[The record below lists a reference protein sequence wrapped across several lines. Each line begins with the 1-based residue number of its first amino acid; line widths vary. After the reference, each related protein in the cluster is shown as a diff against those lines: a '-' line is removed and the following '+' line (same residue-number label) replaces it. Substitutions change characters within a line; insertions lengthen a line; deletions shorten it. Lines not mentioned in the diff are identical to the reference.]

1 MVTNSEF
8 KLRTVQGWRTGLNNL
23 LSAEF
28 GRWGTKDWYIMMA
41 IWLAIING
49 SLLGVLSG
57 TDDITSALMI
67 LGLLAG
73 MFPVINVVIVLQDV
87 IIGEKETGTAA
98 WILSKPV
105 SRSSYILSK
114 LIGNLVGVAVSLA
127 LVPGIAVYAT
137 IYVMRGVLLPP
148 GPFFAAIAI
157 LALTLT
163 FYLTMTLMLGTIF
176 DSRGGVVGIP
186 MLLGPGYSL
195 MYTLPF
201 ISEFH
206 PMAMFFPSGNTSISF
221 FGAIALG
228 KPVGSLTPFLT
239 TIFGI
244 ILFTIIA
251 LWRFNREEL

>member
-1 MVTNSEF
+1 MVINSEF
-8 KLRTVQGWRTGLNNL
+8 NLRNVQGWRTGLSNL

-57 TDDITSALMI
+57 MDDIASALML

-105 SRSSYILSK
+105 SRPAYILSK
-114 LIGNLVGVAVSLA
+114 LIGNLVGITVSLA
-127 LVPGIAVYAT
+127 IVPGIVAYAT
-137 IYVMRGVLLPP
+137 IYLMRGVLLPP

-157 LALTLT
+157 LALNLIFFLTL
-163 FYLTMTLMLGTIF
+163 TLMLGTFF
-176 DSRGGVVGIP
+176 DSRGGVIGIP

-195 MYTLPF
+195 FYNLPL
-201 ISEFH
+201 ISAFH
-206 PMAMFFPSGNTSISF
+206 PMAMFFPSGNADISF

-228 KPVGSLTPFLT
+228 EPVGSLIPFLMT
-239 TIFGI
+239 VFGI
-244 ILFTIIA
+244 LLFTIVS
-251 LWRFNREEL
+251 LWRFHREEF

>member
-1 MVTNSEF
+1 MATNSEF
-8 KLRTVQGWRTGLNNL
+8 KLRSVQGWRTGLSNL

-41 IWLAIING
+41 IWLGIINV

-57 TDDITSALMI
+57 MEDVTAALMI

-105 SRSSYILSK
+105 SRPAYIVSK
-114 LIGNLVGVAVSLA
+114 LIGNVIGIVVSLA
-127 LVPGIAVYAT
+127 IVPGIVAYAT
-137 IYVMRGVLLPP
+137 FYLIGGVLLPV
-148 GPFFAAIAI
+148 GSFILAIAL
-157 LALTLT
+157 LALNLI
-163 FYLTMTLMLGTIF
+163 FFLTMTLMLGTLF
-176 DSRGGVVGIP
+176 DDRGGVIGIP

-195 MYTLPF
+195 FYSLPV

-206 PMAMFFPSGNTSISF
+206 PMAMFFPSGNADITF
-221 FGAIALG
+221 FGAVALG
-228 KPVGSLTPFLT
+228 KSAGSLIPLFS
-239 TIFGI
+239 TILGI
-244 ILFTIIA
+244 ILFTTIA
-251 LWRFNREEL
+251 LWRFHREEL

>member
-1 MVTNSEF
+1 MVINSEF
-8 KLRTVQGWRTGLNNL
+8 NLRNVQGWRSGLSNL

-28 GRWGTKDWYIMMA
+28 GRWGTMDWYIMMA
-41 IWLAIING
+41 IWLAIINA

-57 TDDITSALMI
+57 SDDVASAIVL

-105 SRSSYILSK
+105 SRPAYILSK
-114 LIGNLVGVAVSLA
+114 IIGNVVGIVVSLA
-127 LVPGIAVYAT
+127 LVPGIVAYAT
-137 IYVMRGVLLPP
+137 IFLLKGVLLPP
-148 GPFFAAIAI
+148 GAFFAGIAI
-157 LALTLT
+157 LALNLIFFLTL
-163 FYLTMTLMLGTIF
+163 TLMLGTIF
-176 DSRGGVVGIP
+176 DSRGGVIGIP

-195 MYTLPF
+195 FYAMPI

-206 PMAMFFPSGNTSISF
+206 PISMFFPSGNANNSF
-221 FGAIALG
+221 FGAVVLG
-228 KPVGSLTPFLT
+228 EPVGSLIPLFI
-239 TIFGI
+239 TILGI
-244 ILFTIIA
+244 IIFTMIA

>member
-1 MVTNSEF
+1 MVLNSEF
-8 KLRTVQGWRTGLNNL
+8 NLRNVQGWRTGLSNL

-41 IWLAIING
+41 IWVAIING

-57 TDDITSALMI
+57 TDDVASALMI

-105 SRSSYILSK
+105 SRPAYILSK
-114 LIGNLVGVAVSLA
+114 LIGNVVGIAVSLA
-127 LVPGIAVYAT
+127 IVPGIVVYGT
-137 IYVMRGVLLPP
+137 IYALRGVLLPP
-148 GPFFAAIAI
+148 GPFFAAIAL
-157 LALTLT
+157 LALNLIFFLTL
-163 FYLTMTLMLGTIF
+163 TLMLGTLF
-176 DSRGGVVGIP
+176 DSRGGVIGIP

-195 MYTLPF
+195 FYSLPL

-206 PMAMFFPSGNTSISF
+206 PMSMFFPSGNADVSF
-221 FGAIALG
+221 FGAVALG
-228 KPVGSLTPFLT
+228 EPVGSLIPFFI
-239 TIFGI
+239 TILGS
-244 ILFTIIA
+244 ILFTAIA